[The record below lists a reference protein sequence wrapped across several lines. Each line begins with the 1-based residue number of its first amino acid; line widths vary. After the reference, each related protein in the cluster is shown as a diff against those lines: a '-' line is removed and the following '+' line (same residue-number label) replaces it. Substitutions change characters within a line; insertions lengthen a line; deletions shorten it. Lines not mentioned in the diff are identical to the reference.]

1 MLTLVLALRLLQTP
15 IDEGTFVIRS
25 DSGEVAREVFSIRV
39 SRLSAGGAGW
49 VLAAT
54 VRYDRARPIIVL
66 SPILEVAQDSQPV
79 ALQYDVADPRAPLR
93 ILGQLGR
100 GRFTV
105 RMLARATEK
114 AREFPAPA
122 RTIIL
127 DDSVFAFYEVAA
139 WFSRPTPS
147 TVTAIVPRGGRRE
160 TLTVVDEGIAA
171 TTVNRDP
178 VSLRH
183 VTLTGGANQQVH
195 LWLTTDSHL
204 LRIEIPSR
212 HLIVERLPA
221 S

>member
-1 MLTLVLALRLLQTP
+1 MLTLLLALRVLQAP
-15 IDEGTFVIRS
+15 MDEGTFVVRS
-25 DSGEVAREVFSIRV
+25 DSGDVAREAFSLRA
-39 SRLSAGGAGW
+39 SRLSAGGSGW
-49 VLAAT
+49 VLAST
-54 VRYDRARPIIVL
+54 VRYDRTRPIIVL

-105 RMLARATEK
+105 RLLARASEK

-139 WFSRPTPS
+139 WFSGPTPS

-160 TLTVVDEGIAA
+160 TLTIVDEGIAA
-171 TTVNRDP
+171 TMVNRDP

-183 VTLTGGANQQVH
+183 VTVTGGANQQVH
-195 LWLTTDSHL
+195 LWLTADARL
-204 LRIEIPSR
+204 LKVEIPSR
-212 HLIVERLPA
+212 HVVAERVPA